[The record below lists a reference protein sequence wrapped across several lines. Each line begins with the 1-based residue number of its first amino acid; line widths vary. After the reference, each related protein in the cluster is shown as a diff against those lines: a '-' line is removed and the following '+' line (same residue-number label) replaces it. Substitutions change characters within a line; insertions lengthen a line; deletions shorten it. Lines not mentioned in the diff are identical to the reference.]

1 MNSGDT
7 PSEEPKSGVDPRK
20 NTVDKQGRLRPDFL
34 FSYWVLVWFLIFY
47 FIPDTAKGTVSHF
60 IKRSMNPVIAFY
72 IAFVE
77 NAATLLA
84 ILVYNPI
91 PSILAKYTIMMVC
104 IKILPLYLLRKYP
117 VRWYHDTLVFLTL
130 FAIYNVYLYW
140 NDMNVIDI
148 YKKASLSVL
157 DGNDYTPMFGVFDSI
172 GGLMSSAYSRVVA

>member
-1 MNSGDT
+1 MDSGEHA
-7 PSEEPKSGVDPRK
+7 PLNSGVDPKK

-47 FIPDTAKGTVSHF
+47 FIPDNTKDSISAF
-60 IKRSMNPVIAFY
+60 IKRRMNPVIAFY

-77 NAATLLA
+77 NALTLLA
-84 ILVYNPI
+84 MLIYNPI
-91 PSILAKYTIMMVC
+91 PSMLAKYTTMMVC
-104 IKILPLYLLRKYP
+104 IKLLPLYLLRKYP
-117 VRWYHDTLVFLTL
+117 VRWYHDTLVFLSL

-157 DGNDYTPMFGVFDSI
+157 EGNDYKPMFGIFDYL
-172 GGLMSSAYSRVVA
+172 GGIISTAYSRVFA